1 MGLDTYSSRRD
12 LNWIGIDLRHGFVH
26 EANGAASFRG
36 KVYSDFI
43 EAVTNESLYQETIPN
58 ATVKDIAKKLI
69 LYVQVNDAKSSKKWC
84 KEQIIDRIPTWD
96 EVKSLTKWFKVVANG
111 GAEVNGRWYTYI

>member
-12 LNWIGIDLRHGFVH
+12 LNWIGIDLCGGMLS
-26 EANGAASFRG
+26 ANGAASFRG
-36 KVYSDFI
+36 KVYADFI

-58 ATVKDIAKKLI
+58 ATVKDMAKKLI

-84 KEQIIDRIPTWD
+84 KGQIIDWIPTWD

-111 GAEVNGRWYTYI
+111 GAKVNGWW